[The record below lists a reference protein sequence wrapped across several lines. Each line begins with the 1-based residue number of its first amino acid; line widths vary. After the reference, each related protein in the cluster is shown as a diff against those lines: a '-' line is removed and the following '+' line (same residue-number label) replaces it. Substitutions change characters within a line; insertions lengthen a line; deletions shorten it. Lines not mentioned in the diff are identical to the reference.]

1 MTKIILILLAGLVFE
16 AIGAVYLSAG
26 MKQLDSASES
36 DPRLGVPKV
45 LRLVKS
51 GVTNRNILL
60 GIAWEAVFFA
70 ALCYLLTQRDVSLI
84 WPLSALSFV
93 FTGVAAKLFLK
104 EEISALRWGGIVLI
118 VIGAGIITWS
128 EKLKEREAARNAA
141 AAEGSEVISNQ

>member
-1 MTKIILILLAGLVFE
+1 MTKVILILLAGLVFE
-16 AIGAVYLSAG
+16 AIGVVYLSAG
-26 MKQLDSASES
+26 MKQLHGARDS
-36 DPRLGVPKV
+36 DPRSSIPKV

-51 GVTNRNILL
+51 GVTNKNILL
-60 GIAWEAVFFA
+60 GVAWEAVFFA

-118 VIGAGIITWS
+118 VIGAGIVTWS
-128 EKLKEREAARNAA
+128 EKIKEREAARSAA
-141 AAEGSEVISNQ
+141 MAEMRP